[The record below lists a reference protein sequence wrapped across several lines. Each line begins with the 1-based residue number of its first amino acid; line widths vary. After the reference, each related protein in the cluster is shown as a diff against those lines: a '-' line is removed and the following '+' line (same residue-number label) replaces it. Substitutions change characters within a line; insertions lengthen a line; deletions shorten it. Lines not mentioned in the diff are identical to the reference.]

1 VRGHSILAQH
11 FVGCIARAELAWP
24 LPGNDGM
31 SDEQDTA
38 DAMRNGSVVAA
49 VLLGGWLTG
58 ALASRFYDPE
68 RCGLGTLFPVF
79 VLIPAGGI
87 VSGLLV
93 LLLTATSKKPIIA
106 AILVVLGSI
115 LTLWLWPAL

>member
-1 VRGHSILAQH
+1 
-11 FVGCIARAELAWP
+11 
-24 LPGNDGM
+24 M